1 VEDDKP
7 VESTKHSEQADLLV
21 QLAKSVTGDRP
32 DNCIATDLA
41 IYYHPDESPVVPD
54 LMVVLGVEPK
64 EDRGSYTTWEEGKGP
79 VVVVELLSRSN
90 RDKDRTTNYEIY
102 EQRLQVPEY
111 FWFDPLD
118 PSELRGF
125 RLREGRYEDITPN
138 EQGRL
143 WSDELKVWLGVHERW
158 LRLYD
163 SAGQL
168 ILTGKEEA
176 VQDRAARE
184 QEQAARE
191 AAETLAQQER
201 ATREQEQAARAA
213 AEARVQHERTAR
225 EQEQAARAEAE
236 ARAQHERT
244 AREQEQAAREAAEAS
259 AQQERAAR
267 EAAEAE
273 VARLREELAR
283 LKADEIRN
291 SQA

>member
-1 VEDDKP
+1 MARDLSEQREHVTSVAPPQSVYDVPDWVIAGWPTEDELAVEDDKP

-21 QLAKSVTGDRP
+21 QLAKTVTGDRP

-64 EDRGSYTTWEEGKGP
+64 EDRGSYATWEEGKGP

-90 RDKDRTTNYEIY
+90 QNKDRTTNYEIY

-111 FWFDPLD
+111 FWFDPLN

-125 RLREGRYEDITPN
+125 RLREGRYEDITPD

-163 SAGQL
+163 SAGHL

-176 VQDRAARE
+176 AV
-184 QEQAARE
+184 
-191 AAETLAQQER
+191 ER
-201 ATREQEQAARAA
+201 
-213 AEARVQHERTAR
+213 
-225 EQEQAARAEAE
+225 
-236 ARAQHERT
+236 
-244 AREQEQAAREAAEAS
+244 AAREAAEAL

-273 VARLREELAR
+273 LARLREELAR